1 MPDAVV
7 TIEGGVPWD
16 PRYSAT
22 QNGTSVGNLA
32 VLAGRSR
39 PLDGGGWEEITK
51 TQYECTFW
59 REHHDLLAALHPEK
73 GSQVIVTGT
82 IEGVDKFTTRDGNEF
97 LSVKVNATGLKVKP
111 PKDQR
116 RPQQGRAP
124 QGAPQGDQWG
134 GGGGY
139 GGQQGGDPWAGGQQ
153 GYSAP
158 QGGGYDPNEAPF

>member
-82 IEGVDKFTTRDGNEF
+82 VEGVDKFTTRDGNEF

-111 PKDQR
+111 PKEQR
-116 RPQQGRAP
+116 RQGGGAPQGGGYGQA
-124 QGAPQGDQWG
+124 QGAPQG
-134 GGGGY
+134 GY
-139 GGQQGGDPWAGGQQ
+139 GNAPQGG
-153 GYSAP
+153 AP
-158 QGGGYDPNEAPF
+158 QGGGYDDPPF

>member
-1 MPDAVV
+1 M
-7 TIEGGVPWD
+7 
-16 PRYSAT
+16 
-22 QNGTSVGNLA
+22 GNLA

-39 PLDGGGWEEITK
+39 PLDSGGWEEITK

-59 REHHDLLAALHPEK
+59 REHHDLLASLHPEK

-97 LSVKVNATGLKVKP
+97 LSVKVNASGLKVKP

-124 QGAPQGDQWG
+124 QGPPQ
-134 GGGGY
+134 GGY
-139 GGQQGGDPWAGGQQ
+139 GQPQAAPAADPWAGGDQ
-153 GYSAP
+153 
-158 QGGGYDPNEAPF
+158 GGYDPAPF

>member
-1 MPDAVV
+1 MPDATV

-22 QNGTSVGNLA
+22 QNGTTVGNLT

-39 PLDGGGWEEITK
+39 PLDSGGWEEITK

-82 IEGVDKFTTRDGNEF
+82 IEGVDKFTTRDGNEY

-116 RPQQGRAP
+116 RPQQSHPSPQGEQWNRGQQAP
-124 QGAPQGDQWG
+124 QQGYGAPA
-134 GGGGY
+134 
-139 GGQQGGDPWAGGQQ
+139 QQGGNPYDNDPV
-153 GYSAP
+153 
-158 QGGGYDPNEAPF
+158 PF